1 MGPPGSPGRRCPPVL
16 SSSMA
21 NLRRRKLLCLGLRG
35 PWPGLSCSHCTPNT
49 SRETLRPCWVNGCP
63 PFLQSF
69 SPCGA
74 FCLSRDLFWH
84 RAMNLLR
91 SEALQKLSHFRED
104 LKVHKRVYT
113 GSIKDMVECMYGRNY
128 QQGSYIIKQGEPGNH
143 IFVLAG
149 GLHRFFQSPCN
160 KYLPIV

>member
-35 PWPGLSCSHCTPNT
+35 PWPGLSCSHCTPNA
-49 SRETLRPCWVNGCP
+49 SRGTLRPCWVNGRS

-74 FCLSRDLFWH
+74 FCLSRDLCWH
-84 RAMNLLR
+84 RAMNPMR
-91 SEALQKLSHFRED
+91 NEPLQKLSHFHED

-113 GSIKDMVECMYGRNY
+113 GSSVLECQRRLSVRRVSGYPGW
-128 QQGSYIIKQGEPGNH
+128 QQVRTAATSQ
-143 IFVLAG
+143 
-149 GLHRFFQSPCN
+149 
-160 KYLPIV
+160 PISRGAFYVNISE